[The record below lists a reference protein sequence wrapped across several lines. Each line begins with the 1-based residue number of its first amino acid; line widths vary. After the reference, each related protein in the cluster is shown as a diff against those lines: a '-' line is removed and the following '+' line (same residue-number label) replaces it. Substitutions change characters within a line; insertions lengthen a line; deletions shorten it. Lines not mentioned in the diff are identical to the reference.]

1 MVLCDSVVKFFNDI
15 NHRGTEVAQRNIEKV
30 DVDLMEKS
38 KMRYLSLTLLL
49 LMLSAPM
56 TFAAKIKATQDL
68 VQAMQKKYSKTWYQ
82 TATFVQ
88 KTTNID
94 KDGNK
99 KVETWY
105 EALSVPSSLRI
116 DFTPTKDG
124 NGILFTNN
132 QIYVFKNGKVDSNR
146 PFVHPLMIL
155 GFDVYR
161 LPQSEVMEK
170 LKGLKFD
177 LSILREDRWQ
187 GRAVYVVGAKTGD
200 LHSPQFWI
208 DQKNLYF
215 VRMIRPT
222 GRDGAQT
229 QETQFNKYQKLGRGW
244 MSPEVIFSVDGKV
257 VTTEEYSQLR
267 ADMPLD
273 PKLFDPQYFATVH
286 WRE

>member
-1 MVLCDSVVKFFNDI
+1 
-15 NHRGTEVAQRNIEKV
+15 
-30 DVDLMEKS
+30 
-38 KMRYLSLTLLL
+38 MRYFIVLTWLILVVVP
-49 LMLSAPM
+49 S
-56 TFAAKIKATQDL
+56 TFAAKITTTEDL
-68 VQAMQKKYSKTWYQ
+68 VQAMQKKYAKTWYK

-99 KVETWY
+99 KVEVWY
-105 EALSVPSSLRI
+105 EALSVPGSLRI

-146 PFVHPLMIL
+146 PYVHPLMIL
-155 GFDVYR
+155 GFDIYR
-161 LPQSEVMEK
+161 LPQAEVMEK

-177 LSILREDRWQ
+177 LSVFREDTWQ
-187 GRAVYVVGAKTGD
+187 GRPAYVVGAKAGD

-215 VRMIRPT
+215 VRMIRPS

-229 QETQFNKYQKLGRGW
+229 QETQFNKYQKLGGGW

-257 VTTEEYSQLR
+257 VTTEEYSELR
-267 ADMPLD
+267 SDMPLD
-273 PKLFDPQYFATVH
+273 PKLFDPQYFASVH
-286 WRE
+286 WKE

>member
-1 MVLCDSVVKFFNDI
+1 MYYFI
-15 NHRGTEVAQRNIEKV
+15 
-30 DVDLMEKS
+30 
-38 KMRYLSLTLLL
+38 SLVCLLFAIGP
-49 LMLSAPM
+49 S
-56 TFAAKIKATQDL
+56 TFAAKITNTDEL
-68 VQAMQKKYSKTWYQ
+68 VQAMQKKYAKSWYK

-99 KVETWY
+99 KIETWH
-105 EALSVPSSLRI
+105 EAMSLPGSLRI

-132 QIYVFKNGKVDSNR
+132 QIYVFKNGQVDSNR
-146 PFVHPLMIL
+146 PFVHPLMVL

-161 LPQSEVMEK
+161 LPQADVMER

-177 LSILREDRWQ
+177 LSTLREDTWQ
-187 GRAVYVVGAKTGD
+187 GRPVYCVGANTGD
-200 LHSPQFWI
+200 LHSPHFWI

-257 VTTEEYSQLR
+257 VTTEEYSELR
-267 ADMPLD
+267 ADLTLD

>member
-1 MVLCDSVVKFFNDI
+1 MLKYILVLC
-15 NHRGTEVAQRNIEKV
+15 
-30 DVDLMEKS
+30 
-38 KMRYLSLTLLL
+38 LLL
-49 LMLSAPM
+49 IIAPAAI
-56 TFAAKIKATQDL
+56 AAKITTTDQL
-68 VQAMQKKYSKTWYQ
+68 VQAMQQKYAKSWYK

-105 EALSVPSSLRI
+105 EAMSLPGSLRI

-124 NGILFTNN
+124 NGILFTNYE
-132 QIYVFKNGKVDSNR
+132 IYVFKNGKVDSK
-146 PFVHPLMIL
+146 PYVHPLMIL
-155 GFDVYR
+155 GFDIYR
-161 LPQSEVMEK
+161 LPQSDVIEK

-177 LSILREDRWQ
+177 LSLFREDTWQ
-187 GRAVYVVGAKTGD
+187 GRPVYVVGAKAGD
-200 LHSPQFWI
+200 LHSQQFWI

-215 VRMIRPT
+215 VRMIRP
-222 GRDGAQT
+222 GGKDGAQT
-229 QETQFNKYQKLGRGW
+229 QETQFNKYQKLGGGW

-257 VTTEEYSQLR
+257 VTTEEYSELR
-267 ADMPLD
+267 ANVPLD